1 MSATCFKETFE
12 HPLAR
17 AALALGAGVST
28 CLGGSWRRDSQK
40 GTWHSLRP
48 NSNAQVGRSLVPYF
62 YTGVMSERL
71 GTGGLLAAAAGGF
84 RLGALHPLMHPQR
97 MSPSPELYLEAHAD
111 LQPLDFST
119 KKGKMSPA
127 SDAGENS
134 DSDRCS
140 LPEEGGGALNLAPE
154 RPVWSRSSESGVS
167 VTSASPDRP
176 ASPAGLHGPPS
187 PMATSPPRGFHP
199 HLGSLQQQL
208 HAQLA
213 HVPAAALNS
222 TLLSQLHSNPLLF
235 STLQSALSKS
245 KMAGHPF
252 KSHLPARSSSPPP
265 MDYPA
270 ASSSP
275 TPLHPALARAPAGL
289 GGLPGGAGLG
299 GGGFGLGGGGLGG
312 GGLGG
317 SVLGGSGL
325 GGGGGLLGP
334 GALGMSS
341 ANPNTPGGL
350 GALDGLVGGLGG
362 GLGGGSGPGSLGGVM
377 GGRGAMPGAQGEAV
391 LNAESHEAYSRFRDQ
406 MLAQVTSAKV
416 RRSQSSRTSSQGS
429 GDAKGADAAADCN
442 MDSSQD
448 FAGDAMEAK
457 ARGEDGYDAGE
468 TQSCSS
474 FSGGGGGTKRRGRAS
489 GDGVKDD
496 AYWERR
502 RKNNEAA
509 KRSRDARRAKE
520 DEIAIRAAFLEQ
532 ENLKLRVEVASLKS
546 ETAKL
551 RCMLYNS

>member
-1 MSATCFKETFE
+1 MRPFV
-12 HPLAR
+12 P
-17 AALALGAGVST
+17 AA
-28 CLGGSWRRDSQK
+28 
-40 GTWHSLRP
+40 
-48 NSNAQVGRSLVPYF
+48 
-62 YTGVMSERL
+62 MSERL

-84 RLGALHPLMHPQR
+84 RLGALHPLMHPPR

-176 ASPAGLHGPPS
+176 ASPSGLHGPPS
-187 PMATSPPRGFHP
+187 PMATSPPRGLQP

-208 HAQLA
+208 HAHLA
-213 HVPAAALNS
+213 HAPASAPAAALNS

-245 KMAGHPF
+245 KMGGHPF
-252 KSHLPARSSSPPP
+252 KTHLPARSSSPPP

-289 GGLPGGAGLG
+289 GGLPGAAGLG
-299 GGGFGLGGGGLGG
+299 GGGFGGVGLGGGGLGG

-317 SVLGGSGL
+317 SGLGGSGLGGGGLGGPGLGPGGLAGSGL

-334 GALGMSS
+334 GALSMSS
-341 ANPNTPGGL
+341 ASPNAPGGL

-362 GLGGGSGPGSLGGVM
+362 GLGGGGGPGSLGGVM
-377 GGRGAMPGAQGEAV
+377 GGRGAMPGGMGGAQGEAA
-391 LNAESHEAYSRFRDQ
+391 LNAESNEAYSRFRDQ
-406 MLAQVTSAKV
+406 MLAQVTSAKA
-416 RRSQSSRTSSQGS
+416 RRSQASRTSSQGS
-429 GDAKGADAAADCN
+429 GDAKGADAADSN

-448 FAGDAMEAK
+448 FVGDAPEAR
-457 ARGEDGYDAGE
+457 AREDGFDAGE
-468 TQSCSS
+468 MQSCTSS
-474 FSGGGGGTKRRGRAS
+474 GGSGGNGGGGTKRRGRAS
-489 GDGVKDD
+489 GDGVKDE

>member
-1 MSATCFKETFE
+1 
-12 HPLAR
+12 
-17 AALALGAGVST
+17 
-28 CLGGSWRRDSQK
+28 
-40 GTWHSLRP
+40 
-48 NSNAQVGRSLVPYF
+48 
-62 YTGVMSERL
+62 MSERL

-84 RLGALHPLMHPQR
+84 RLGALHPLMHPPR

-140 LPEEGGGALNLAPE
+140 LPEEGPGGGALNLAPE

-176 ASPAGLHGPPS
+176 ASPPGLHGPPS
-187 PMATSPPRGFHP
+187 PMATSPPRGLQP

-208 HAQLA
+208 HAHLA
-213 HVPAAALNS
+213 HAPTSAPAAALNS

-245 KMAGHPF
+245 KMGGHPF
-252 KSHLPARSSSPPP
+252 KAHLPARSASPPP

-299 GGGFGLGGGGLGG
+299 GGGFGGGGLGGSGLGGSGLGG

-317 SVLGGSGL
+317 PGLGPGGLAGSGL
-325 GGGGGLLGP
+325 AGGGGLLGP

-341 ANPNTPGGL
+341 GSPNPAGGL

-362 GLGGGSGPGSLGGVM
+362 GLGGGGGPGSLGGVM
-377 GGRGAMPGAQGEAV
+377 GGRGAMAGGMGGAQGEAA
-391 LNAESHEAYSRFRDQ
+391 LNAESNEAYSRFRDQ
-406 MLAQVTSAKV
+406 MLAQVTSAKA
-416 RRSQSSRTSSQGS
+416 RRSQASRTSSQGS
-429 GDAKGADAAADCN
+429 GDARGADAALDSN

-448 FAGDAMEAK
+448 FAGDAPEAK
-457 ARGEDGYDAGE
+457 AREDGLDAGD
-468 TQSCSS
+468 TQSCTSS
-474 FSGGGGGTKRRGRAS
+474 SGSGGGTKRRGRAS
-489 GDGVKDD
+489 GDGVKDE

>member
-1 MSATCFKETFE
+1 
-12 HPLAR
+12 
-17 AALALGAGVST
+17 
-28 CLGGSWRRDSQK
+28 
-40 GTWHSLRP
+40 
-48 NSNAQVGRSLVPYF
+48 
-62 YTGVMSERL
+62 MSESL
-71 GTGGLLAAAAGGF
+71 GSGGLLAAAGGGF
-84 RLGALHPLMHPQR
+84 RLGGLHPLMHPPR

-140 LPEEGGGALNLAPE
+140 LPEEGHGGGALNLAPE

-176 ASPAGLHGPPS
+176 ASPAGLHSPPS
-187 PMATSPPRGFHP
+187 PMATSPPRPLQP
-199 HLGSLQQQL
+199 HLGSIQQHL

-213 HVPAAALNS
+213 HASPNAPAAALNS

-275 TPLHPALARAPAGL
+275 SHLHPALSRAPGGLGL
-289 GGLPGGAGLG
+289 GGLPGGAGLV
-299 GGGFGLGGGGLGG
+299 GGGFGGVGLGG
-312 GGLGG
+312 PGLGGPGLGG
-317 SVLGGSGL
+317 SGLGGSGL
-325 GGGGGLLGP
+325 GGGGLAGPGLGP
-334 GALGMSS
+334 GGLGSSGLGGGGALLGSGALNMSS
-341 ANPNTPGGL
+341 SSPNPSGGL

-362 GLGGGSGPGSLGGVM
+362 GFGGGGSLGGGSGPGSLGGARGTMPGGM
-377 GGRGAMPGAQGEAV
+377 GGAQGEAV
-391 LNAESHEAYSRFRDQ
+391 LNAESNEAYSRFRDQ
-406 MLAQVTSAKV
+406 MLAQVTSAKA
-416 RRSQSSRTSSQGS
+416 RRSQASRTSSQGS
-429 GDAKGADAAADCN
+429 GDARLADTAAEAH
-442 MDSSQD
+442 MDPSQEVV
-448 FAGDAMEAK
+448 GDVPEAK
-457 ARGEDGYDAGE
+457 ARDDGFDAGD
-468 TQSCSS
+468 TQSSTSS
-474 FSGGGGGTKRRGRAS
+474 NGGGGTKRRGRAS
-489 GDGVKDD
+489 GDGVKDE